1 MWPYTDEEVQYLSTT
16 KQEVDNS
23 LNLIAGY
30 DRESMLYNLWPSQL
44 PNYDYDTYGH
54 GA

>member
-1 MWPYTDEEVQYLSTT
+1 MWPYTDDENNFVS
-16 KQEVDNS
+16 KVKVDKPENVG
-23 LNLIAGY
+23 GY
-30 DRESMLYNLWPSQL
+30 DREVMLYTLWASQL

>member
-1 MWPYTDEEVQYLSTT
+1 MWPYTDDENDFVSKVKVEKPTNVS
-16 KQEVDNS
+16 
-23 LNLIAGY
+23 GY
-30 DRESMLYNLWPSQL
+30 DRENMLYELWASQL